1 MYVGILLADPM
12 VRNETRRIL
21 YIEESGTTIYD
32 DRGCS
37 VRGAQYKAEGLVRA
51 HVLGI
56 DQITVDV
63 ICHRAPAF
71 HYFFYGLEVIMVVG
85 AWEKKMRREKKKH
98 HQLDPCGR
106 PGRDFAWAFL

>member
-51 HVLGI
+51 HALGI

-85 AWEKKMRREKKKH
+85 AWEKKIRREKKKTSSAS
-98 HQLDPCGR
+98 GR